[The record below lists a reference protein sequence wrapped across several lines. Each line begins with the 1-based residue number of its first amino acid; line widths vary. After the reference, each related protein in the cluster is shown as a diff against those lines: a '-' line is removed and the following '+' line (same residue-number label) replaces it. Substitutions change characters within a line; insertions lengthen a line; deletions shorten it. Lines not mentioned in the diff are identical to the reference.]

1 MIMSDSFKAVWT
13 PRMLSILR
21 IMTAALFIE
30 HGGTKILGFPG
41 APLAAHPIFPVVL
54 GGVIELVGSLFLL
67 AGFYTRAAAFIM
79 AGEMAVAYFYS
90 HFPRAFFPY
99 NNGGSLAIMYCFV
112 FLYLFFVGAGPW
124 SVDACR
130 GKA

>member
-1 MIMSDSFKAVWT
+1 MIMSESFKSVWT
-13 PRMLSILR
+13 PRMLSVLR

-30 HGGTKILGFPG
+30 SGLTKLFGFPG
-41 APLAAHPIFPVVL
+41 APLAAHPLFPVMMA
-54 GGVIELVGSLFLL
+54 GVIETVGSLFLL

-79 AGEMAVAYFYS
+79 AGEMAVAYFYA
-90 HFPRAFFPY
+90 HFPRGFIPY

-112 FLYLFFVGAGPW
+112 FLYLVVAGAGPW